1 MSFFSSLFGS
11 ATSAVGG
18 VSSADATTKRG
29 YLNTI
34 FNNLV
39 INTNEIDIN
48 KLTNPKL
55 CQDYVFMLQRSFKDL
70 EEARKAKKTKTILMS
85 STDGADAFDLVLF
98 FQKSRGRPSDND
110 ICKEISVFYLQLI
123 FLMYAVVLSTGTQY
137 QPPGGFD
144 IRRRATSFGITRKR
158 QLGGASQTR
167 KIQQRG
173 GDLPAEDFARFIM
186 GRYQQPTELFRTDAE
201 KYRLLYPDS
210 VPDSG
215 VRPSELV
222 LYERRRDQNKAYFL
236 VYQSKPRETFMQFC
250 AEFTGYDSDSFDMI
264 IYRNSIPNRESKN
277 YPILKARASI
287 RGDRFTFD
295 ADTRLLSIIWGINEA
310 NPHSFETL
318 IRMLRLASKL
328 SNEIISKN
336 RDVIVRGVIDERS
349 SISPFFGVA
358 GAASSAAYG
367 DITAAT
373 GVTGPSTQFATVA
386 TEIRQ
391 NMSVPQASLYQKR
404 KGMVTY
410 SGDRILPTD
419 FKSDYLMKITTIL
432 CRGVSYFGPNSQII
446 PRLRPLLEDWE
457 RLRKSNEQRFTGM
470 VRTLPPLSTQ
480 QKTELDKVSRRMDA
494 VWNKYTVTVG
504 NYITHSV
511 MIFEYG
517 RFKINEDFFKPDRV
531 KASSIKKLDQVVEK
545 TVEIML
551 QHFIELEQIV
561 KDVID
566 RVLVYTGRP
575 IYGQPSDAAGGG
587 GGFFYRE

>member
-1 MSFFSSLFGS
+1 MSWLAGLFGRAS
-11 ATSAVGG
+11 SAVGG
-18 VSSADATTKRG
+18 VSSADATAKRG

-34 FNNLV
+34 FNDLV

-98 FQKSRGRPSDND
+98 FQKSRGRPSDTD

-123 FLMYAVVLSTGTQY
+123 FLMYAVVLSSGTQY

-158 QLGGASQTR
+158 QFGGASQTR

-173 GDLPAEDFARFIM
+173 GDLPAEDFARFIS
-186 GRYQQPTELFRTDAE
+186 GRYQQPTELFRTDSE

-222 LYERRRDQNKAYFL
+222 LYERRRDQGKAYFL
-236 VYQSKPRETFMQFC
+236 VYQSKPRETFTQFY

-264 IYRNSIPNRESKN
+264 IYRNASPNRDSKN

-295 ADTRLLSIIWGINEA
+295 ADSRLLSIIWGISEA

-328 SNEIISKN
+328 TDQTITCN
-336 RDVIVRGVIDERS
+336 RDVIIRGVLDS
-349 SISPFFGVA
+349 SSRICPFFGSA
-358 GAASSAAYG
+358 GPGTPAAYG
-367 DITAAT
+367 DIATAT
-373 GVTGPSTQFATVA
+373 GTTAISTQFATVA
-386 TEIRQ
+386 TEIRS
-391 NMSVPQASLYQKR
+391 NMAVPQASLYQKR

-446 PRLRPLLEDWE
+446 PRLRPLLEDWD
-457 RLRKSNEQRFTGM
+457 RLRKSNEQRFTGII
-470 VRTLPPLSTQ
+470 RTLPALSTQ

-511 MIFEYG
+511 MIFENG

-551 QHFIELEQIV
+551 QHYIELEQIV

-566 RVLVYTGRP
+566 RVLVYTGQP
-575 IYGQPSDAAGGG
+575 IYGPPAGAAGGG
-587 GGFFYRE
+587 GWFGRE